1 MRLRVLLPEETET
14 EPSEEGRQYRCQR
27 DQSASQSH
35 GVSCPDAEF
44 FMGGAEGG
52 MGEGNRGDWNPRP
65 AGEGASRT
73 GGGI

>member
-1 MRLRVLLPEETET
+1 
-14 EPSEEGRQYRCQR
+14 
-27 DQSASQSH
+27 
-35 GVSCPDAEF
+35 
-44 FMGGAEGG
+44 MGGAEGG